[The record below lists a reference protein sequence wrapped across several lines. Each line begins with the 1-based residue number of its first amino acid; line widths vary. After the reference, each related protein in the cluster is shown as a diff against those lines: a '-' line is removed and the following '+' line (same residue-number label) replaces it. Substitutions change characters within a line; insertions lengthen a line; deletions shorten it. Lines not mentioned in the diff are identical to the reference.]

1 MHYNE
6 RRSNPDHNIAA
17 GTHSKSVS
25 ATLTRDRPDRDTVM
39 SSKSLVVLGARA
51 GKCSAG
57 ALRRRL
63 ASQKF
68 EDFLEGFFAVLAI
81 VYFVAAATFAGVLIG
96 NAFGS

>member
-6 RRSNPDHNIAA
+6 CRSDPDHNIATE
-17 GTHSKSVS
+17 THKY
-25 ATLTRDRPDRDTVM
+25 
-39 SSKSLVVLGARA
+39 
-51 GKCSAG
+51 SAG
-57 ALRRRL
+57 ALRRWL

-81 VYFVAAATFAGVLIG
+81 VYFVAAATFAGVLVG

>member
-1 MHYNE
+1 MQYHE
-6 RRSNPDHNIAA
+6 CRSNPNHNVATE
-17 GTHSKSVS
+17 THSTSVS
-25 ATLTRDRPDRDTVM
+25 ATPTQHRLGGDTVM
-39 SSKSLVVLGARA
+39 SPKSLVVLGTRA
-51 GKCSAG
+51 AKCRVG
-57 ALRRRL
+57 AFRSRL

>member
-1 MHYNE
+1 MQLHE
-6 RRSNPDHNIAA
+6 RGSNPNHHIAT
-17 GTHSKSVS
+17 GTNSRSVS
-25 ATLTRDRPDRDTVM
+25 ATLTRHRLGGDKVATP
-39 SSKSLVVLGARA
+39 KNLVVPGPRHGKYRVGAS
-51 GKCSAG
+51 KC
-57 ALRRRL
+57 RL